1 MNKPVVMVDV
11 VEPNVDAM
19 EKVDLQVE
27 STPGVYTVDVIEY
40 TYVGRSIV
48 YFCFAYIHKLQ
59 TPALDMINDV
69 SFYLTRIVD
78 TCCEMFR
85 PLKCMCIYF
94 QNFK

>member
-1 MNKPVVMVDV
+1 MRSERSTVNKPVVMVDV

-48 YFCFAYIHKLQ
+48 YFCFAYIHKLAPYKLQ
-59 TPALDMINDV
+59 HWI
-69 SFYLTRIVD
+69 
-78 TCCEMFR
+78 
-85 PLKCMCIYF
+85 
-94 QNFK
+94 